1 MCGAFL
7 LQIGVRV
14 AHKSID
20 LDPRVKPG
28 DDQREGE
35 RRCTP
40 PGDDKGRVET
50 LMAKNTSF
58 RVMIKGE
65 ERVAHQNDSFIPTA
79 KNGVLVVYPSDIQP
93 ATFSLYLYR
102 NDATTVLS

>member
-14 AHKSID
+14 AHDSID
-20 LDPRVKPG
+20 LDPRVSITHANTVRAGP
-28 DDQREGE
+28 D
-35 RRCTP
+35 T

-58 RVMIKGE
+58 RVMTKGE
-65 ERVAHQNDSFIPTA
+65 KQAAQRNNNAQLHNGAAGRVKCQLNLFPLFVFARGQHP
-79 KNGVLVVYPSDIQP
+79 
-93 ATFSLYLYR
+93 
-102 NDATTVLS
+102 